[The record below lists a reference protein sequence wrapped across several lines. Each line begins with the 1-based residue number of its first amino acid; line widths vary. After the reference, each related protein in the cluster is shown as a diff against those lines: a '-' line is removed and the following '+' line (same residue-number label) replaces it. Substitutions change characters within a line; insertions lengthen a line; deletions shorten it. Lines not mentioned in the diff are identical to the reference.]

1 MISVKYGKAKVEGSK
16 EEIFADLST
25 IASYAFE
32 HLAKKLSK
40 EEAQEKIMLA
50 VERGFLISSDMNAE
64 TAHEMQKLTNKING
78 K

>member
-1 MISVKYGKAKVEGSK
+1 MISIKDSVATLEGNK
-16 EEIFADLST
+16 EEIFADIST
-25 IASYAFE
+25 IASYAYE
-32 HLAKKLSK
+32 YLAKKLSK

>member
-1 MISVKYGKAKVEGSK
+1 MISVKYGNTKVEGSK

-25 IASYAFE
+25 IASYAYE

-50 VERGFLISSDMNAE
+50 VERGFLISCDMNAE
-64 TAHEMQKLTNKING
+64 TAYEMQKLTKKINER
-78 K
+78 